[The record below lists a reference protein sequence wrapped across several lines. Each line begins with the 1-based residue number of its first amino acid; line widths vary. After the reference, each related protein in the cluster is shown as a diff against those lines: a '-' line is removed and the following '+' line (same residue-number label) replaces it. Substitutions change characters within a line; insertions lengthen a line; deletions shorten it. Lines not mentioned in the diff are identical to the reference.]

1 MTTALKSYKYRFIL
15 EISNLYTITKTVEL
29 MAVLMR
35 LKGTTPINMYS
46 EALQLIPY
54 KVIIINLLNN
64 VATDT

>member
-46 EALQLIPY
+46 EALPLIPY
-54 KVIIINLLNN
+54 NGIIINLLHN
-64 VATDT
+64 VATAT